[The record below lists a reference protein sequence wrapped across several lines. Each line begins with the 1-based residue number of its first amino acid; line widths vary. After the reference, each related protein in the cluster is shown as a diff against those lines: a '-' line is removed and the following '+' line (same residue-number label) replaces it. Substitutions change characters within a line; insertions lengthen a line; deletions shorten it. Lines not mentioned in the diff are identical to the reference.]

1 MTLLDSITRAAA
13 AADDS
18 LLSAAAPNTL
28 IILNPN
34 GIFPNLKPDR
44 ESLTSGQPLLRVSGW
59 SISPTDS
66 DIIRCTSKFSKS
78 IRKKLKKHKTLNHAG
93 FLQLLNTFLGTVG
106 EKLGVPLDSEASSH
120 PNSTSFARSSIKK
133 LRCFIGGEVAG
144 LLSKACVV
152 LELWELLETII
163 VSELVGPF
171 YSTNLVEKL
180 VDQNR
185 AKLLCL
191 CVKHIADLRPA
202 EILAV
207 LRFFLSPPSDAYNGI
222 LEVKKEWEKQA
233 MLAIEKATKN
243 GVPKHAAILAKEA
256 SILLMLAH
264 DSFSASESCLHYVF
278 GTSNIDGLVL
288 SSVFSSLNGREVLA
302 LIRYLVRWLKKY
314 ERFPEAGPC
323 LQANSVLSLS
333 VCDVVPSFESIVG
346 ALSLVLD
353 EHFSYLVLNTE
364 FYNELKDA
372 QEVVNDLA
380 AEADASSPL
389 DCLVNHLKYQF
400 SKNESQ

>member
-1 MTLLDSITRAAA
+1 MTLLNSITRAAA
-13 AADDS
+13 AADIGE
-18 LLSAAAPNTL
+18 LSAAPNTL

-34 GIFPNLKPDR
+34 RIFPNLKPDS

-66 DIIRCTSKFSKS
+66 DIIGCTSKFSKS
-78 IRKKLKKHKTLNHAG
+78 IRKKLKKHKTLDHAG
-93 FLQLLNTFLGTVG
+93 FLQLLNTFLRNVG
-106 EKLGVPLDSEASSH
+106 EKLSVPLDSEASNL
-120 PNSTSFARSSIKK
+120 PNSASFAQSSIEK
-133 LRCFIGGEVAG
+133 LRCFISQDVAG
-144 LLSKACVV
+144 LLTEACVV
-152 LELWELLETII
+152 LELWELLETLI
-163 VSELVGPF
+163 VFELVGPL
-171 YSTNLVEKL
+171 YLTNLMEKL
-180 VDQNR
+180 VDRNR
-185 AKLLCL
+185 AKILCL

-202 EILAV
+202 EILIV
-207 LRFFLSPPSDAYNGI
+207 LRFFLSPPSDAYNEI

-233 MLAIEKATKN
+233 VLAIGKATKK
-243 GVPKHAAILAKEA
+243 GVPKQAAILAKEA

-264 DSFSASESCLHYVF
+264 DDFSASESCLHYVF
-278 GTSNIDGLVL
+278 GASNIDGLVL
-288 SSVFSSLNGREVLA
+288 SSVFSSLSGREVLT
-302 LIRYLVRWLKKY
+302 LIRYLVKWLKKY

-333 VCDVVPSFESIVG
+333 ACEDVPSFESIVG

-364 FYNELKDA
+364 FYNELKGV